1 LKLVQSKVHEANKK
15 VTDSQKEIEVLKI
28 ENEGLKSGLS
38 EEQIKS
44 NSENVKKFESQISG
58 GRIKELEAEIEQMKS
73 KMDKQ
78 TKQL

>member
-1 LKLVQSKVHEANKK
+1 MKLVQSKVHEANKK

-58 GRIKELEAEIEQMKS
+58 SRIKELEAEIEQMKS

-78 TKQL
+78 SKQL

>member
-78 TKQL
+78 SKQL

>member
-1 LKLVQSKVHEANKK
+1 MKLVQSKVHEANKK

>member
-1 LKLVQSKVHEANKK
+1 MKLVQSKVHEANKK

-78 TKQL
+78 SKQL